1 MCDAEL
7 FNVLVGRVV
16 RESREGISRGFSQS
30 GPAEHCGDPLSTGKG
45 HGNHPLTLRIRF
57 RGFLAPGAFPIHWNR
72 GSERKL
78 PVRRRM
84 ARPEDVR
91 LCVFAGTLE
100 VWS

>member
-45 HGNHPLTLRIRF
+45 HGNHPLTDPV
-57 RGFLAPGAFPIHWNR
+57 PG
-72 GSERKL
+72 L
-78 PVRRRM
+78 PCTRSVPYPQEPGHG
-84 ARPEDVR
+84 AKASR
-91 LCVFAGTLE
+91 LHGGCWPGTL
-100 VWS
+100 VV